1 MSISIKDLAT
11 TDFSAVT
18 TGNQLETVRPGDI
31 LLHDFMEP
39 LGLSANALA
48 TALHVP
54 ANRITGILAATRG
67 VTADTALR
75 LARYFGTTPQF
86 WMNLQ
91 SNYDLR
97 FAEEKVG
104 ARIRREITT
113 CSVIA
118 THGQYAEA
126 E

>member
-1 MSISIKDLAT
+1 MSINIADLSHV
-11 TDFSAVT
+11 DFSDVV
-18 TGNQLETVRPGDI
+18 TGNQLEPVKPGDI

-48 TALHVP
+48 NALHVP
-54 ANRITGILAATRG
+54 ANRITAVLSATRG
-67 VTADTALR
+67 ITADTAMR

-97 FAEEKVG
+97 LAESRVG
-104 ARIRREITT
+104 QQ
-113 CSVIA
+113 IA
-118 THGQYAEA
+118 QEVETRVLA
-126 E
+126 

>member
-1 MSISIKDLAT
+1 MSIRMEDLAI
-11 TDFSAVT
+11 TDFSEVA
-18 TGNQLETVRPGDI
+18 TGGQLQPVSPGDI

-48 TALHVP
+48 AALQVP
-54 ANRITGILAATRG
+54 TNRITAILASMRG
-67 VTADTALR
+67 VSADTALR

-97 FAEEKVG
+97 LAESKVG
-104 ARIRREITT
+104 DRIRAE
-113 CSVIA
+113 IA
-118 THGQYAEA
+118 TRPMAA
-126 E
+126 A

>member
-1 MSISIKDLAT
+1 MSISIQELAT
-11 TDFSAVT
+11 TDFSSVT
-18 TGNQLETVRPGDI
+18 TGNQLELVRPGDI
-31 LLHDFMEP
+31 LLHDFMQP

-54 ANRITGILAATRG
+54 TNRITAILASMRG
-67 VTADTALR
+67 VSADTALR

-97 FAEEKVG
+97 LAESKVG
-104 ARIRREITT
+104 DRIRAE
-113 CSVIA
+113 IA
-118 THGQYAEA
+118 TRPMAA
-126 E
+126 A

>member
-1 MSISIKDLAT
+1 MSISIQELAS

-18 TGNQLETVRPGDI
+18 TGSRLQPVSPGAI

-48 TALHVP
+48 MALHVP
-54 ANRITGILAATRG
+54 ANRITGILAATRR

-97 FAEEKVG
+97 LAEAQTG
-104 ARIRREITT
+104 PRIRAE
-113 CSVIA
+113 IA
-118 THGQYAEA
+118 TRSMVAA
-126 E
+126 